1 MNPDQLADLT
11 AYVNRRTVE
20 IAAGIDAE

>member
-20 IAAGIDAE
+20 VAAGIDAE